1 MKQAGALGWPRDPS
15 SLEVSLGGI
24 PRRSRAVVEC
34 TGLLGGDMLFSK
46 VLKLHAGH
54 EQG

>member
-1 MKQAGALGWPRDPS
+1 MKQAGALGWPRDLS

-24 PRRSRAVVEC
+24 LGRSRAVVEC

-54 EQG
+54 EWG